1 MAEEAF
7 ILLDRKIAREFQKQA
22 VSTKEYP
29 MDFGEMWDLKQELL
43 KLCGLTE
50 LEAHNVLID
59 RNVSDYISKY
69 SGIDRS
75 RLLETKS
82 ICI

>member
-29 MDFGEMWDLKQELL
+29 MDFGEMWNLKSDHITKYNGINRRAL
-43 KLCGLTE
+43 
-50 LEAHNVLID
+50 LEAKGIC
-59 RNVSDYISKY
+59 RGGIS
-69 SGIDRS
+69 
-75 RLLETKS
+75 
-82 ICI
+82 